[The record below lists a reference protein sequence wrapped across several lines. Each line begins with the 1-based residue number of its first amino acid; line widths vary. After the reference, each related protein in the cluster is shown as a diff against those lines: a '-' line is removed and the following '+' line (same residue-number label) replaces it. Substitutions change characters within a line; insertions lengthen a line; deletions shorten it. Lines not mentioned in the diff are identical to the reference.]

1 MSFDDPRQFTN
12 QMAYQSFF
20 SPPGFSF
27 ESPFAYPSNMD
38 INTQG
43 SGNGNA
49 QAGPSSL
56 PMMPMSMSMST
67 TTPMDVDQ
75 GSAGRGFSSG
85 MQFMGPSGSGEMQG
99 SGLMNGFGDGWMNQM
114 SGQDK
119 SK

>member
-38 INTQG
+38 ISTQG
-43 SGNGNA
+43 SGKGNA
-49 QAGPSSL
+49 QAGPSSM
-56 PMMPMSMSMST
+56 PMMPMSMPMPNS
-67 TTPMDVDQ
+67 TPMDVDQ
-75 GSAGRGFSSG
+75 GSAGRAFTSG
-85 MQFMGPSGSGEMQG
+85 MQFMGLIGNGEMQD
-99 SGLMNGFGDGWMNQM
+99 SGPMNGFGDGWMNQM